1 MRTAFYAVFSDLLK
15 KCPLSKKLCDLR
27 EALLNPAV
35 FFVCFVQIVILPGLK
50 NCVFY
55 QNIVCCA
62 GKVNPVILH
71 LQHYRN
77 TIELGDEG
85 CGRRR
90 SVKPMS

>member
-1 MRTAFYAVFSDLLK
+1 MKTAFYKVFKAFLK
-15 KCPLSKKLCDLR
+15 KCPLSKKLCDLS
-27 EALLNPAV
+27 EDILNPAV
-35 FFVCFVQIVILPGLK
+35 FFICFVQIVILPGLK
-50 NCVFY
+50 NCVLN

-85 CGRRR
+85 RSRRR
-90 SVKPMS
+90 RVS